1 MKRDEFIA
9 ALGTRL
15 AELGLDAKPEKAQA
29 AVEAAVL
36 DYSRYRPRTCTDTL
50 ALVDG
55 TPEYPKPDGF
65 ISLKSTN
72 YGRPPVPVAPW
83 DRVLTYRPEVPRVIP
98 MDTTLRLEP
107 APSADL
113 LSACGSSFTYY
124 YSAAHVVDDKGSTIN
139 PADDDLIIM
148 RAEAELMKMIAEERA
163 NKPSY
168 KDGFNQ
174 ASNSTYGGLY
184 SALIKDFEARI
195 GGPGPSPVAGRG

>member
-1 MKRDEFIA
+1 MKLSEYIA
-9 ALGTRL
+9 ALNTRL
-15 AELGLDAKPEKAQA
+15 AELGLDSKPDKAQA
-29 AVEAAVL
+29 AVTAAVL
-36 DYSRYRPRTCTDTL
+36 DYSRYRPRTCVDTL
-50 ALVDG
+50 TLVAD
-55 TPEYPKPDGF
+55 TPEYPKPAGF
-65 ISLKSTN
+65 IGFKSTN
-72 YGRPPVPVAPW
+72 YGRPSVPVAPW

-113 LSACGSSFTYY
+113 ISACGTSFSYY
-124 YSAAHVVDDKGSTIN
+124 YSAAHVVDNNGSTIN

-184 SALIKDFEARI
+184 SALMKDFEARLD
-195 GGPGPSPVAGRG
+195 GPGPNVVAGRS